1 MFLKRLEIQGFKSFP
16 EKVKLNFKEGVTA
29 VVGPNGSGK
38 SNISDA
44 IRWVLGE
51 QSAKSLR
58 GDKMEDI
65 IFTGTKNR
73 KPLGFSEVSITL
85 DNLDKKLNLEFD
97 EITVT
102 RKVYRSGE
110 SGYYINGAA
119 CRLKDIHELFMDTGI
134 GKEGYSI
141 IGQGKIDAI
150 LSNKSEDRRLLFEEA
165 AGIIKFKN
173 RRLQTENKLQEVKQN
188 LIRTNDI
195 IAELERQIKPLEL
208 QNEKAKEYL
217 VLAKELKLIIINIFK
232 YEYKNSEIEI
242 EEIDNYIKILIES
255 IERLED
261 DKKKLEINQ
270 ENFKQQLIQNE
281 NAIQCLNEDISK
293 YKVNLKQKET
303 SIEMYSKD
311 IQFIKNDIERIKKDN
326 LNFENTLKNKQQEIN
341 LIHTYIDGKTI
352 EYNLKQKNLDE
363 LLSKF
368 EQLKIKNNKNEETI
382 KSLNNDIIQKMLLS
396 SELSKKIS
404 IYESSKKQYEERKKQ
419 IFDEKNILNSKLN
432 EKNIRKEVLQKII
445 KQIDEKENT
454 FKNNI
459 DQNNILIKKIDQNLI
474 KIKNEFS
481 YNDKIFTESKQ
492 KLKIFQELE
501 KDYEGYFNSVKSI
514 LKEKENNPK
523 FSGIYGA
530 IGELITVPKKY
541 EIAIEIA
548 LGNSI
553 QNIITKTEEDAK
565 MAINYLK
572 EYKKGRATFL
582 PISSIKPKNL
592 DNFNNFNNDTS
603 VIGIASTLIEYD
615 EKFYNIISSLL
626 GKVVIINNINNAI
639 YFSKKYNYS
648 YKVVTLDGELINV
661 GGALTGG
668 SIFKKTGGIFSRNR
682 EISDINQNI
691 LILENELKKLKTN
704 ILENE
709 SKKAKIISNIE
720 NENENIKSIFEE
732 KTSIK
737 AEIVQ
742 NENYIIETLEKIKN
756 LEKEDENLNQI
767 INFKEDESLLPK
779 LNKINNEINQC
790 KTQLLNFE
798 NELEKG
804 KTDKDFQFNE
814 INNLKISI
822 NSIKNDIE
830 NKTKDINRIKD
841 EINISKEMQLNFKE
855 EISKK
860 ETDKNN
866 IIIKIEEVNK
876 EILNLKKEYENITK
890 LYEEKYAEKANITKL
905 VENFSSDMLDITR
918 KIGDVN
924 NQMTKALAKKE
935 NIEDK
940 IERFVNNI
948 WEEYEITYADACNDF
963 ENLEIS
969 YDELK
974 IKEKDLKNKITSLG
988 TINVSAIEEYKLI
1001 KERYNLNISQ
1011 REDILKADNDLK
1023 KIIYTLTQE
1032 MEMQFK
1038 KQFSLINKNFKEVF
1052 STIFGGGTAK
1062 LTLTDEENILN
1073 SGIEIVAQP
1082 PGKNLQ
1088 SLTLLSGGERT
1099 LTAISLLF
1107 GILKMKPSPF
1117 CILDETEAALDDANV
1132 TRYANFLKKFA
1143 KDNQFILITHK
1154 TGTMEIADI
1163 LYGVTMEEQGVS
1175 KVISVELK
1183 DAKDYNKN
1191 K

>member
-626 GKVVIINNINNAI
+626 GKVVIIDNINNAI

-720 NENENIKSIFEE
+720 NENENIKAIFEE

-890 LYEEKYAEKANITKL
+890 LYEEKYAEKANINKL

-1132 TRYANFLKKFA
+1132 TRYANFLKKFS

>member
-626 GKVVIINNINNAI
+626 GKVVIIDNINNAI

-720 NENENIKSIFEE
+720 NENENIKAIFEE

-756 LEKEDENLNQI
+756 LEKEDENLNRI

-804 KTDKDFQFNE
+804 KTDKDFQFNK

-1038 KQFSLINKNFKEVF
+1038 EQFSLINKNFKEVF

-1132 TRYANFLKKFA
+1132 TRYANFLKKFS

>member
-404 IYESSKKQYEERKKQ
+404 IDESSKKQYEERKKQ

-626 GKVVIINNINNAI
+626 GKVVIIDNINNAI

-720 NENENIKSIFEE
+720 NENENIKAIFEE

-1011 REDILKADNDLK
+1011 KEDILKADNDLK

-1132 TRYANFLKKFA
+1132 TRYANFLKKFS

>member
-65 IFTGTKNR
+65 IFAGTKNR
-73 KPLGFSEVSITL
+73 KPLGFSEVSLTL
-85 DNLDKKLNLEFD
+85 DNLDKKLNLDFE

-217 VLAKELKLIIINIFK
+217 VLAEELKLIIINIFK
-232 YEYKNSEIEI
+232 YEYKNSEKEI
-242 EEIDNYIKILIES
+242 KEIDNYIKILIES

-293 YKVNLKQKET
+293 YKVNIKQKET

-341 LIHTYIDGKTI
+341 LIHTYIDGKTL
-352 EYNLKQKNLDE
+352 EYNLKQKNLEE

-382 KSLNNDIIQKMLLS
+382 KRLNKDIIQKMILS

-404 IYESSKKQYEERKKQ
+404 LYESSKKQYEERKKQ

-432 EKNIRKEVLQKII
+432 EKNIRKEVLQKIT

-454 FKNNI
+454 LKNNI
-459 DQNNILIKKIDQNLI
+459 EQNNILIKKIYQNLI
-474 KIKNEFS
+474 KIKDEFS

-492 KLKIFQELE
+492 KLKILQELE

-514 LKEKENNPK
+514 LKEKENNPR

-541 EIAIEIA
+541 ETAIEIA

-553 QNIITKTEEDAK
+553 QNIVTKTEEDAK

-572 EYKKGRATFL
+572 EHKKGRATFL
-582 PISSIKPKNL
+582 PISSMKPKNL
-592 DNFNNFNNDTS
+592 DNFNNFNNDTG
-603 VIGIASTLIEYD
+603 VVGIASTLIEYD

-626 GKVVIINNINNAI
+626 GKVVIIDNINNAI

-691 LILENELKKLKTN
+691 LILENELEKLKTN

-709 SKKAKIISNIE
+709 NKKAKIISNIE
-720 NENENIKSIFEE
+720 NENENIKAIFEE

-767 INFKEDESLLPK
+767 INFKEDESLLPN
-779 LNKINNEINQC
+779 LNKINNEIEQC
-790 KTQLLNFE
+790 KTELLNFE

-890 LYEEKYAEKANITKL
+890 LYEEKYTEKANITKL

-940 IERFVNNI
+940 IERFVNSI

-1023 KIIYTLTQE
+1023 KIISTLTQE

-1038 KQFSLINKNFKEVF
+1038 EQFSLINRNFKEVF

-1132 TRYANFLKKFA
+1132 TRYANFLKKFS

>member
-65 IFTGTKNR
+65 MFTGTKNR

-404 IYESSKKQYEERKKQ
+404 IDESSKKQYEERKKQ

-626 GKVVIINNINNAI
+626 GKVVIIDNINNAI

-720 NENENIKSIFEE
+720 NENENIKAIFEE

-1011 REDILKADNDLK
+1011 KEDILKADNDLK

-1132 TRYANFLKKFA
+1132 TRYANFLKKFS